1 MKNNNMGNDL
11 IKALWSVPFERG
23 GVWWC
28 GPKAVSL
35 GETLTVSFID

>member
-1 MKNNNMGNDL
+1 MGNDL
-11 IKALWSVPFERG
+11 IKALWSVPFEGGGG

-35 GETLTVSFID
+35 GETLTVSLID